1 MPDSNPYDCNSEA
14 QNSEEPEAS
23 REISK
28 QWIGVPHG
36 CPAPGAY
43 QVSRQAIGGISIRE
57 REDEPNDSGSDT
69 EPNQIHSH
77 DESHIMTVERTDGND
92 DQGHLPHKRN
102 RRYFRLLFL
111 TVLVVTII
119 VAVTIGLTMRGR
131 GRGNPNQQ
139 QSPSNTMQKLHD
151 GVDEEI
157 QVYWF
162 SAIVDACET
171 NRSISDAIK
180 LVPETAME
188 IAVVLMT
195 DIPLFAAM
203 KGSNYNNCTAN
214 TLAFW
219 WLVTDANYY
228 TLEQIMERYTL
239 ALLYIALGGKEWTKN
254 QRWLSNHTIC
264 GWEGV
269 TCHPD
274 MDMVDALLLNDL
286 VGTLPTELALL
297 TSMKQ
302 LSVPTSNLLIG
313 QLPSEI
319 GLLSNLV
326 QLQFSTTAMSGEI
339 PSEIGLLTGL
349 TSLQLS
355 ANTFTG
361 MLPASIGTM
370 TNLIEL
376 YLSHN
381 VLEGAFPLEFW
392 QLTKLEL
399 LDISFNSLRI
409 PLATEIGLLTSL
421 LQFAASAS
429 VLSGTIPSTIGMCTL
444 LTFVDVSLNQLTGT
458 IPLELA
464 NLTQIQQLQ
473 VQDNHLTGTILDAMC
488 ELSSLKSLITIGCT
502 ENTKNS
508 LVCPIGCCTSVCNL
522 I

>member
-1 MPDSNPYDCNSEA
+1 MPDSNPYDCDNEA

-23 REISK
+23 REIPK

-57 REDEPNDSGSDT
+57 REDEPNDSDSDT
-69 EPNQIHSH
+69 EPNQNHSH
-77 DESHIMTVERTDGND
+77 DESHIMTVERTDGNND
-92 DQGHLPHKRN
+92 HGHLPHKRV

-111 TVLVVTII
+111 TVSVVTII
-119 VAVTIGLTMRGR
+119 VAVTMGLTMRGR
-131 GRGNPNQQ
+131 
-139 QSPSNTMQKLHD
+139 SKTTQKRHD

-171 NRSISDAIK
+171 NRNISDAIK
-180 LVPETAME
+180 LVPESAME
-188 IAVVLMT
+188 IAAILMT
-195 DIPLFAAM
+195 DIPLFAAT
-203 KGSNYNNCTAN
+203 KGTNYNKCTAN

-219 WLVTDANYY
+219 WLVADANYY
-228 TLEQIMERYTL
+228 SLEQIMERYAL
-239 ALLYIALGGKEWTKN
+239 ALLYIALGGKEWTQN
-254 QRWLSNHTIC
+254 QRWLSNQTIC
-264 GWEGV
+264 SWEGV

-274 MDMVDALLLNDL
+274 MDEVDDLTLNDL
-286 VGTLPTELALL
+286 AGTLPTELALL
-297 TSMKQ
+297 TSMQQ
-302 LSVPTSNLLIG
+302 LFVTASNLLHG
-313 QLPSEI
+313 KLPSEI
-319 GLLSNLV
+319 GLLSNLML
-326 QLQFSTTAMSGEI
+326 LQFSNTAISGEI

-349 TSLQLS
+349 TSLQLT

-361 MLPASIGTM
+361 MLPVSIGTM

-399 LDISFNSLRI
+399 LDISYNSLRI

-421 LQFAASAS
+421 RQFAASAS

-464 NLTQIQQLQ
+464 NLTQIEMLQ
-473 VQDNHLTGTILDAMC
+473 VQDNHLTGTIPDSMC

-508 LVCPIGCCTSVCNL
+508 LVCPLGCCTSVCHF